1 MVPIRESN
9 PRVRAL
15 DWQVGVSNFLRA
27 HNLFDHRGHHNAGV
41 IFIQGTFLAYVLN
54 VHTNALVVKDAGA
67 VFQNDER
74 ASKIN

>member
-1 MVPIRESN
+1 MPIGESN

-15 DWQVGVSNFLRA
+15 DWQAGVSIFLRA

-54 VHTNALVVKDAGA
+54 VHTNALVVEDAGP
-67 VFQNDER
+67 VFENDER
-74 ASKIN
+74 ASNIN